1 MRLFA
6 LLLKG
11 RLLDEIESRITGLSE
26 PQLDS
31 WLKGHVSL
39 VDAVLERHGA
49 AILEHREIA
58 LEVLEVL
65 TMQDLQERLRRARPE
80 LCGMWDSPGFG
91 RAYDREV
98 RRLRDFLGP
107 SLDAGQGEVAGSSP

>member
-6 LLLKG
+6 LMLKG

-26 PQLDS
+26 PQLDA
-31 WLKGHVSL
+31 WLKGHISL
-39 VDAVLERHGA
+39 VDAVLDRHGA
-49 AILEHREIA
+49 ALLEHREIA

-65 TMQDLQERLRRARPE
+65 TMPDLQERLRRARPE
-80 LCGMWDSPGFG
+80 LCPMWDSAGFG

-107 SLDAGQGEVAGSSP
+107 SVEIGQGAVVDGGP

>member
-26 PQLDS
+26 LQLDA
-31 WLKGHVSL
+31 WLKGHISL
-39 VDAVLERHGA
+39 VDAVLDRHGA
-49 AILEHREIA
+49 ALLEHREIA
-58 LEVLEVL
+58 LEVLDVL
-65 TMQDLQERLRRARPE
+65 TMPDLQERLGRARPE
-80 LCGMWDSPGFG
+80 LSPMWDSPEFA

-107 SLDAGQGEVAGSSP
+107 SDEACQGAAVDGGT

>member
-6 LLLKG
+6 LAIKG
-11 RLLDEIESRITGLSE
+11 RLLDEIESRIAGLSE
-26 PQLDS
+26 PQLDA
-31 WLKGHVSL
+31 WLKGHISL
-39 VDAVLERHGA
+39 VDAVLERHGPA
-49 AILEHREIA
+49 LLEHRELAI
-58 LEVLEVL
+58 EVIEVL

-80 LCGMWDSPGFG
+80 LCCMWDSPDFP

-107 SLDAGQGEVAGSSP
+107 GPECDQGVAAGSGP